1 MPKHEI
7 HHNAGEPASNELKQ
21 LLLQYFNKKE
31 VDRIERLGGRI
42 LIYLTSP
49 YHPRKKKNAS
59 KIKIDERFVSK
70 LKECRDKPLD
80 LKSQISQLSVK
91 QIRELGKLIGH
102 PLRTKS
108 SRHEL
113 LDEIIAHFNGEEIW
127 RKISNIG

>member
-21 LLLQYFNKKE
+21 LLQHYFNEKE

-42 LIYLTSP
+42 LISLSSP
-49 YHPRKKKNAS
+49 YHPRKKKNTS
-59 KIKIDERFVSK
+59 KIKVDKRFVSK
-70 LKECRDKPLD
+70 LQECCDKPLE
-80 LKSQISQLSVK
+80 LKSQINQLSVK
-91 QIRELGKLIGH
+91 QIRELGKLIEH

-113 LDEIIAHFNGEEIW
+113 LDELVAHFRGEEVW

>member
-7 HHNAGEPASNELKQ
+7 HHNAGEPASSELKQ
-21 LLLQYFNKKE
+21 LLQHYFNEKE

-42 LIYLTSP
+42 LISLTAP
-49 YHPRKKKNAS
+49 YHPRKKNNAS
-59 KIKIDERFVSK
+59 KIKVDETFVSK
-70 LKECRDKPLD
+70 LQDCRDKPLE
-80 LKSQISQLSVK
+80 LKSLMNQLSVR
-91 QIRELGKLIGH
+91 QIRELGKLIDH

-113 LDEIIAHFNGEEIW
+113 LDELVAHFHGEEVW

>member
-21 LLLQYFNKKE
+21 LLQHYFNEKE

-42 LIYLTSP
+42 LISLTSP
-49 YHPRKKKNAS
+49 YHPRKKKNTS
-59 KIKIDERFVSK
+59 EIKVDERFVGK
-70 LKECRDKPLD
+70 LQECRDKPLE
-80 LKSQISQLSVK
+80 LKSQINQLSVK
-91 QIRELGKLIGH
+91 QIRELGKLIEH

-113 LDEIIAHFNGEEIW
+113 LDELVAHFRGEEVW

>member
-21 LLLQYFNKKE
+21 LLQHYFNEKE

-42 LIYLTSP
+42 LISLTSP
-49 YHPRKKKNAS
+49 YHHRKKKNTS
-59 KIKIDERFVSK
+59 KIKVDQRFVSK
-70 LKECRDKPLD
+70 LQDCRDKPLE
-80 LKSQISQLSVK
+80 LKSLMNQLSVR
-91 QIRELGKLIGH
+91 QIRELGKLIDH

-113 LDEIIAHFNGEEIW
+113 LDELVAHFHGEEVW

>member
-21 LLLQYFNKKE
+21 LLQHYFNEKE

-42 LIYLTSP
+42 LISLTAP
-49 YHPRKKKNAS
+49 YRPRKKNNAS
-59 KIKIDERFVSK
+59 KIKVDERFVSN
-70 LKECRDKPLD
+70 LQECRDKPSE
-80 LKSQISQLSVK
+80 LKSHINQLSVK
-91 QIRELGKLIGH
+91 QLRELGKLIEH

-113 LDEIIAHFNGEEIW
+113 LDELVAHFHGEEVW